1 MGSTLRDFIV
11 VGLGAM
17 AFGVILAI
25 HTDRIPAAEIHY
37 HLVENWA
44 QFPPGVTTWSAATG
58 VDVDSHDNVYI
69 FHRNESMPIMAFD
82 RNGKFLRGWGQGMF
96 KTTHFLRV
104 DPVGSVW
111 VTDRGD
117 MQAFKFNSEGNLL
130 MTLGKKGVTGNN
142 TSEDTFNGMAD
153 VAISKHGD
161 IFVADGEGPNSR
173 IVKFSKEGRFIKWWG
188 GQGSGPGQFNV
199 PHSIALDP
207 KGHVYVADRANNRIQ
222 IFDQNGKFLN
232 QWTNFG
238 TPWGLFVKGERIYV
252 VDGTANNCLLIAS
265 TKDGRVLEKIEGLSN
280 PTAVAVN
287 SKGEIYIGEVNGTNV
302 KKFVKN

>member
-1 MGSTLRDFIV
+1 MGSTFKDFIV

-25 HTDRIPAAEIHY
+25 HTVRIPAAEIHY

-58 VDVDSHDNVYI
+58 VDVDSDDNVYI

-117 MQAFKFNSEGNLL
+117 MQAFKFNSEGRLL
-130 MTLGKKGVTGNN
+130 MTLGKKGITGDD

-153 VAISKHGD
+153 VAISKHG
-161 IFVADGEGPNSR
+161 
-173 IVKFSKEGRFIKWWG
+173 
-188 GQGSGPGQFNV
+188 
-199 PHSIALDP
+199 
-207 KGHVYVADRANNRIQ
+207 
-222 IFDQNGKFLN
+222 
-232 QWTNFG
+232 
-238 TPWGLFVKGERIYV
+238 
-252 VDGTANNCLLIAS
+252 
-265 TKDGRVLEKIEGLSN
+265 
-280 PTAVAVN
+280 
-287 SKGEIYIGEVNGTNV
+287 
-302 KKFVKN
+302 